1 MARFNNIPQG
11 VQLFVSVYEANSTAS
26 TGPTDAAGVPLSG
39 IAQTGS
45 RVRLVSTDGAGA
57 GSFSAVTATS
67 GGFAPV
73 TLSGGSGVAVWEVMR
88 SDSIMTE
95 TIDIPFAFAFV
106 SNTTANLPA
115 LGTGTVNGNFAP
127 ISTVTTASSSAPI
140 PRFADTATNRNA
152 IVINACST
160 NLLFPFVTNQA
171 GFDTGIA
178 ISNTSQDPFSTGT
191 QAGACRLNYYGGT
204 SGGGAAPA
212 AQTSGVVAA
221 GGQLLFVVSTGG
233 NLGVA
238 GTPGF
243 QGYIIAQCAFQYAH
257 GFAFISD
264 GPIGSARVAE
274 GYLALVM
281 DEAIDSRTGFASESL
296 NN

>member
-1 MARFNNIPQG
+1 LGAI
-11 VQLFVSVYEANSTAS
+11 
-26 TGPTDAAGVPLSG
+26 
-39 IAQTGS
+39 GS
-45 RVRLVSTDGAGA
+45 RVRLVSTDASGA

-67 GGFAPV
+67 TSILVPTAPLAPIS
-73 TLSGGSGVAVWEVMR
+73 TSGGSGVAVWEVMR
-88 SDSIMTE
+88 ADAITTE
-95 TIDIPFAFAFV
+95 TIDIPFAFAFT
-106 SNTTANLPA
+106 SNTSANLPA

-140 PRFADTATNRNA
+140 PRFADTATNRNV
-152 IVINACST
+152 IVLNACST
-160 NLLFPFVTNQA
+160 NLLFPFVTNQS

-178 ISNTSQDPFSTGT
+178 ISNTSMDPFGTGN

-221 GGQLLFVVSTGG
+221 GSQLLFVVSTGG
-233 NLGVA
+233 NLGIA

-257 GFAFISD
+257 GFAFVSD
-264 GPIGSARVAE
+264 GPIGAARVAE
-274 GYLALVM
+274 GYLALIL
-281 DEAIDSRTGFASESL
+281 DSAIASRTTFASEVL
-296 NN
+296 GH